1 MYTTCL
7 HCHHNLGV
15 NQSIEAFPVGRRVAF
30 DASRGR
36 LWAVCSHCQRW
47 NLAPLD
53 ERWEAIE
60 QCEQL
65 FRGTRIRSS
74 TDHIGLARLREG
86 TDLVRIG
93 DPLRP
98 EFAAWRY
105 SDTIVRR
112 RRRNL
117 VIGGVTLAAA
127 SAVGIGIVATGVGIG
142 ALNVLN
148 LASGA
153 LRRRRDRRVVF
164 RDEAA
169 GEGSAVTAGE
179 LDELA
184 LLVPGSLE
192 DSPLA
197 IELHRSGKHGTT
209 ETFEGPHLMTLAG
222 LALAR
227 RNRTAGRPA
236 HIRAAV
242 DLLDR
247 LGNPFADPS
256 QARQWIDVHPGRG
269 ELFPP
274 RRGTRGGRL
283 RITTLDA
290 PTRLALEMAAHEE
303 RERLFLA
310 SHLSLLEAAWK
321 EAEEIARI
329 ADDLLVPDW
338 IRHRLGR

>member
-1 MYTTCL
+1 
-7 HCHHNLGV
+7 
-15 NQSIEAFPVGRRVAF
+15 
-30 DASRGR
+30 
-36 LWAVCSHCQRW
+36 
-47 NLAPLD
+47 
-53 ERWEAIE
+53 
-60 QCEQL
+60 
-65 FRGTRIRSS
+65 
-74 TDHIGLARLREG
+74 
-86 TDLVRIG
+86 
-93 DPLRP
+93 
-98 EFAAWRY
+98 
-105 SDTIVRR
+105 
-112 RRRNL
+112 
-117 VIGGVTLAAA
+117 
-127 SAVGIGIVATGVGIG
+127 
-142 ALNVLN
+142 
-148 LASGA
+148 
-153 LRRRRDRRVVF
+153 VVF